1 MTRGELF
8 ILGTSS
14 QVPTRDRNHNGYF
27 LRFLELGFLF
37 DPGEGTQRQMLLA
50 GVPASSITH
59 ILISHFHGDHVL
71 GLPGIVQRISLD
83 QVPHTVQIIYP
94 RSGEAF
100 LDRLLNAS
108 SFANRAR
115 LSFHPVS
122 RPGVVVDEPDFHIEA
137 VALEHAIE
145 DYGYRIQEKDRRRFD
160 KEKLEELTLA
170 GPIVGELSR
179 TGKVVHRGRTI
190 RIEEVSDWTRGRSF
204 AFVMD
209 TLLSRGCETLFEDAD
224 LVLSEATFLDRD
236 RDLARAYKH
245 LTAAQSS
252 DLAREMGTQRLVLT
266 HFSQR
271 YLDTAPIL
279 AEAREIFP
287 AVRIARDL
295 VKIDW

>member
-1 MTRGELF
+1 MTRGELY

-27 LRFLELGFLF
+27 LRFLEQGFLF
-37 DPGEGTQRQMLLA
+37 DPGEGTQRQMLMA
-50 GVPASSITH
+50 GVPASAITH
-59 ILISHFHGDHVL
+59 ILITHFHGDHVL
-71 GLPGIVQRISLD
+71 GLPGVVQRISLD
-83 QVPHTVQIIYP
+83 QVPHTVHIVYP

-115 LSFHPVS
+115 LSFRPVS
-122 RPGVVVDEPDFHIEA
+122 RPGVVVEEEDFRIEA

-145 DYGYRIQEKDRRRFD
+145 DYGYRVQEKDRRRFD
-160 KEKLEELTLA
+160 KEKLSELALA

-179 TGKVVHRGRTI
+179 AGKVMHHGRLI
-190 RIEEVSDWTRGRSF
+190 RLEEVSDWTRGRSF

-209 TLLSRGCETLFEDAD
+209 TVLSRGCETLFADAD

-236 RDLARAYKH
+236 RDLAHAYKH
-245 LTAAQSS
+245 LTAAQSA
-252 DLAREMGTQRLVLT
+252 DLAREVGTQRLVLT

-271 YLDTAPIL
+271 YLDTGPIL

-287 AVRIARDL
+287 SARVARDL